1 MSNWDSQAATESS
14 WDTPA
19 SAASSWDTPA
29 STGSSWEAAPT
40 TKSAAPATATR
51 SAPNGP
57 SPPPAAPTADS
68 RAVPSSSGGDSWG
81 APPSSVGDSRGA
93 PASSGGDSWGAPPAS
108 SGGDSWGAPASS
120 VGDSWGAPAV
130 AQQDSRGPPAASKP
144 TSASWE
150 EKPKAAGGW
159 DARPAPAKAT
169 EGWGNAP
176 TKSNGDWEQPASAKS
191 NGDWEQPTAAK
202 SNDDW
207 EQPTSRPAMTN
218 DNEINPP
225 EAKPRQTSVTNAIP
239 LIDNEYEVAVKLA
252 DLQADPNSPLYSI
265 KTFEELGLKE
275 ELLKGLYAMKFQK
288 PSKIQERAL
297 PLLLND
303 PPKNMIG
310 QSQSGTGKT
319 AAFVLTMLS
328 RVDETMPETQALC
341 LSPSRELAR
350 QIMSVVRQMGQF
362 TGASTAFAIPGERG
376 ERGRTITANIVVGTP
391 GTVLDLISRRQLK
404 TDKLKVFVLD
414 EADNMIEGQGHG
426 DQCIRIRN
434 TLPDHTQLVLF
445 SATFP
450 DEVSEYAKSIIPG
463 ANEIRLKT
471 EELNVAAIKQLFMD
485 CDSEEHK
492 YEVLVGLYHLLTV
505 GSSIIFV
512 RTRATADEI
521 QRRMTEDGHKVSV
534 LHGAFEGFER
544 DRIID
549 DFRAGRSKVL
559 ITTNVLARGIDVASI
574 SMVINYDIPTNEF
587 GEPDPQTY
595 LHRIGRTGRFGRVG
609 VSISFIHNERT
620 WRQLDEIQRYFNIE
634 MTRVPTDDWDE
645 VEEILKQTLKGVKL
659 T

>member
-1 MSNWDSQAATESS
+1 MSDRNTAAPPSSS
-14 WDTPA
+14 WDTPGPAA
-19 SAASSWDTPA
+19 SSWGAPAPSASSWDAPGPNASSWDTP
-29 STGSSWEAAPT
+29 SSNSSWESAPPPKPAAT
-40 TKSAAPATATR
+40 PATAPVSRQTE
-51 SAPNGP
+51 NGP
-57 SPPPAAPTADS
+57 PSARAPPTADS
-68 RAVPSSSGGDSWG
+68 WAGPS
-81 APPSSVGDSRGA
+81 PSVGDSWGA
-93 PASSGGDSWGAPPAS
+93 PASSGGDSWGA
-108 SGGDSWGAPASS
+108 APAK
-120 VGDSWGAPAV
+120 
-130 AQQDSRGPPAASKP
+130 QQDSRGAPPSKP
-144 TSASWE
+144 ASAGWEKETGAPQTSNWE
-150 EKPKAAGGW
+150 GDKQPPKSSGGW
-159 DARPAPAKAT
+159 DAPEPTKAT
-169 EGWGNAP
+169 DGWGTP
-176 TKSNGDWEQPASAKS
+176 P
-191 NGDWEQPTAAK
+191 AK

-207 EQPTSRPAMTN
+207 APAPEPAPRKNGVSKPPPRKPSEPTVQES
-218 DNEINPP
+218 
-225 EAKPRQTSVTNAIP
+225 SSP
-239 LIDNEYEVAVKLA
+239 LVENEYEVAVKLA

-297 PLLLND
+297 PLLLNN
-303 PPKNMIG
+303 PTYKNSPKNMIG

-328 RVDETMPETQALC
+328 RVDESVPEAQALC

-362 TGASTAFAIPGERG
+362 TGVSTAFAIPGERG
-376 ERGRTITANIVVGTP
+376 ERGRTVTANIVVGTP
-391 GTVLDLISRRQLK
+391 GTVLDLIFRRQLK

-426 DQCIRIRN
+426 EQCIRIRN
-434 TLPDHTQLVLF
+434 TLPESTQLVLF

-450 DEVSEYAKSIIPG
+450 DEVSEYAKSIIPD
-463 ANEIRLKT
+463 ANEIRLRT
-471 EELNVAAIKQLFMD
+471 EELNVEAIRQLYMD

-574 SMVINYDIPTNEF
+574 SMVINYDIPTNEV

-620 WRQLDEIQRYFNIE
+620 WRQLDEIQRYFQIE
-634 MTRVPTDDWDE
+634 MTRVPTDDWDA
-645 VEEILKQTLKGVKL
+645 VEDILKQTLKGVKL